1 MARHVWIG
9 RVYRDLRENR
19 WIGRVDWTCGSDLL
33 AQEDVHHSSNKLQ
46 PKQVLSAE
54 AQASYTFVHIR
65 QNLRAR
71 SVARRTRSLQF
82 VE

>member
-1 MARHVWIG
+1 MARHVWKG
-9 RVYRDLRENR
+9 RAYHDLREN
-19 WIGRVDWTCGSDLL
+19 SDLL
-33 AQEDVHHSSNKLQ
+33 TQEDVHHSSNKRQ

-54 AQASYTFVHIR
+54 AQALYTSAHIR

-71 SVARRTRSLQF
+71 AVARRTRSLQF